1 MYAIAMCVHHHHRF
15 TAAHFFFVNTA
26 SPDCF
31 NPAAPRTLRIAS
43 SKQYWIETT
52 PMSHAD
58 AKANCIAHGG
68 WLLDITDQNELDAI
82 ILLLQGM
89 FNMKVDT
96 KFL

>member
-1 MYAIAMCVHHHHRF
+1 
-15 TAAHFFFVNTA
+15 
-26 SPDCF
+26 
-31 NPAAPRTLRIAS
+31 
-43 SKQYWIETT
+43 
-52 PMSHAD
+52 MSHAD